1 MGTFFSNI
9 HVRKSDNYSLDRLK
23 EYIISDM
30 TKKGF
35 TPVEASEE
43 SDVSVTIFEPEAS
56 EWVSV
61 ASDEF
66 NFSTLENIQK
76 ITELLSLLFETDVLA
91 AACEDSDY
99 LLLNLVNKTDGT
111 DGWINVGSL
120 YGMKMRRRTSLAA
133 WKKKVSDFEKLKEIA
148 REKYVFAEEAFCA
161 VAPLLHMQPA
171 QTGLEPGGLPEQQ
184 TENVYT
190 MAFRAPE
197 GMEKELPKL
206 TIPLFTTVPCKI
218 GESACVFVNNQGG
231 KSKGIGILF
240 FGDYIEKDEIVFED
254 VTFESDYGSEKRKVV
269 PITLEKVKCSNGTM
283 GLYWENPDFVISP
296 AVSDSVP
303 LMKRMDLESKKS
315 FGVRFTP
322 KGNSRKVLDIRVIL
336 IPLENKMD
344 GQVSWYVWRGHASK
358 AAYIEQHNELRRSMR
373 GMQEGFCENM
383 LHPEDYDL

>member
-9 HVRKSDNYSLDRLK
+9 HVRKADKYSLERLK
-23 EYIISDM
+23 EYFISDM

-76 ITELLSLLFETDVLA
+76 ITEPISAFFETDVLA

-120 YGMKMRRRTSLAA
+120 YGMKMLRRTSLAA
-133 WKKKVSDFEKLKEIA
+133 WKKKVSDFDKLKEIA
-148 REKYVFAEEAFCA
+148 HETYVFAEEAFCA
-161 VAPLLHMQPA
+161 AAPLLHMQPA
-171 QTGLEPGGLPEQQ
+171 QTSLEPGGVTEQR

-190 MAFRAPE
+190 MAFKAPE

-218 GESACVFVNNQGG
+218 GESACVFVNNKGG
-231 KSKGIGILF
+231 KSKGIGVLF
-240 FGDYIEKDEIVFED
+240 FGDYIENDEIIFEN

-269 PITLEKVKCSNGTM
+269 PITLEKVKCSNGTT

-296 AVSDSVP
+296 AVSENVP
-303 LMKRMDLESKKS
+303 LMKRMDLEFKKS

-322 KGNSRKVLDIRVIL
+322 KGNPRKVLDIRVIL

-358 AAYIEQHNELRRSMR
+358 AAYIEQHNEYRYSMY
-373 GMQEGFCENM
+373 GIQQVAYKDL
-383 LHPEDYDL
+383 LHAEDYDL

>member
-9 HVRKSDNYSLDRLK
+9 HVRKSDKYSLERLK
-23 EYIISDM
+23 EYIVSDM

-35 TPVEASEE
+35 TPVAASEE
-43 SDVSVTIFEPEAS
+43 SDVSVTIFEPEES

-61 ASDEF
+61 ASDEY

-76 ITELLSLLFETDVLA
+76 ITEPISAFFETDVLA

-99 LLLNLVNKTDGT
+99 LLLNLVNKADGT

-120 YGMKMRRRTSLAA
+120 YGMKMLRRTSLAA

-148 REKYVFAEEAFCA
+148 YETYVFAEEAFCGA
-161 VAPLLHMQPA
+161 APLLHMQPA
-171 QTGLEPGGLPEQQ
+171 QTGLGPGGLPEQRA
-184 TENVYT
+184 ENVYT
-190 MAFRAPE
+190 MAFQAPE

-240 FGDYIEKDEIVFED
+240 FGDYIEKDEIVFEN

-269 PITLEKVKCSNGTM
+269 PITLEKVKCSDGTT

-296 AVSDSVP
+296 AVSESVP
-303 LMKRMDLESKKS
+303 LMKRMDMESKKA

-322 KGNSRKVLDIRVIL
+322 KGNPRKVLDIRVIL
-336 IPLENKMD
+336 IPLENKTE

-358 AAYIEQHNELRRSMR
+358 AAYIEQHNELRYSMY
-373 GMQEGFCENM
+373 GIQQVAYKDL
-383 LHPEDYDL
+383 LHAEDYDL